1 MFLQKLAPPFEAS
14 WRIKAEV
21 DKAAGDGRMPLCS
34 AAADQVE
41 RRTAARKLAEQAR
54 NAEKVAAVKRE
65 EQKKLHALRRCMR
78 SEQIVRFKGSPFSK
92 AGADNSREGIVK
104 EIVFIRPRHDTKMPD
119 YIAVE
124 LLLRRTAAVDT
135 VASSSPPPPPP
146 PPHRSIVECSGSSP
160 VFDRE
165 RFGAYA
171 IWLGEHFKWYKEQ
184 AGEWISMCSSAA
196 AGVASV
202 GGRD

>member
-1 MFLQKLAPPFEAS
+1 
-14 WRIKAEV
+14 
-21 DKAAGDGRMPLCS
+21 MPLCA

-41 RRTAARKLAEQAR
+41 RRTAARKWAEQAR

-65 EQKKLHALRRCMR
+65 EQKKQHAGGLRRCMR

-104 EIVFIRPRHDTKMPD
+104 EIVFTRPRHDTKMPD

-135 VASSSPPPPPP
+135 VASPPPHPPP
-146 PPHRSIVECSGSSP
+146 ATPHRSIVECSGSSP

-171 IWLGEHFKWYKEQ
+171 IWLGDHFKWYKEQ

-202 GGRD
+202 RGRD

>member
-1 MFLQKLAPPFEAS
+1 
-14 WRIKAEV
+14 
-21 DKAAGDGRMPLCS
+21 
-34 AAADQVE
+34 
-41 RRTAARKLAEQAR
+41 
-54 NAEKVAAVKRE
+54 
-65 EQKKLHALRRCMR
+65 MR

-92 AGADNSREGIVK
+92 AGADNSREGLVK

-135 VASSSPPPPPP
+135 VASPPPHPPP
-146 PPHRSIVECSGSSP
+146 ATPHRSIVECSGSSP

-171 IWLGEHFKWYKEQ
+171 IWLGHHFKGYKQE
-184 AGEWISMCSSAA
+184 GEWI
-196 AGVASV
+196 
-202 GGRD
+202 